1 MALSTAQYAA
11 LSSAAYSDFGGLVT
25 DSYNPLVST
34 LKKDGVIFEYNN
46 KNTGQMSARYAA
58 LDSLAN

>member
-34 LKKDGVIFEYNN
+34 LKKMVSSS
-46 KNTGQMSARYAA
+46 NTTTKTPAK
-58 LDSLAN
+58 